1 MRRRR
6 GIPKTI
12 VPLILGVLVIVSL
25 VWLIAGFLS
34 GDRQA
39 KDVVRQFYTYEQE
52 GDFTDSWELFHSQM
66 KARFPKGAYIQDR
79 AHVFMNHFGV
89 ETFSFSMSGAEKL
102 DSWSIEKGAKPLKNV
117 YKITVIQT
125 YKGKYGNFD
134 LQQDVFAVKEKRE
147 WKILWSYQR

>member
-6 GIPKTI
+6 RIRKTI
-12 VPLILGVLVIVSL
+12 LPLVLGILIIGSL
-25 VWLIAGFLS
+25 VWLIAGFFS
-34 GDRQA
+34 DERQA
-39 KDVVRQFYTYEQE
+39 KDVVQQFYTYEQE
-52 GDFTDSWELFHSQM
+52 GEFAESWELFHTEM
-66 KARFPKGAYIQDR
+66 KAKFPKGHYLQDR

-89 ETFSFSMSGAEKL
+89 QTFSFTMSGAEKL

-134 LQQDVFAVKEKRE
+134 LQQEVFAAKEKGE
-147 WKILWSYQR
+147 WKVLWSYQK